1 MKRNIFILAALATT
15 GAAQAAVT
23 TMVDFDNQFFA
34 TVAPAINQTFF
45 FSSINTTSSGS
56 NGNVSWWSDP
66 TQSTAAAPNV
76 NVVRVAD
83 VAGTS
88 GTGPVPAGGD
98 GTKAIE
104 LKFGFNGAA
113 AVDGGNLFV
122 NPFRAFLRGTS
133 AASLVSSKIQNPA
146 FDATKPMKFDIYSTS
161 PLEVSIW
168 LREADFT
175 GRAIG
180 QNPLSNTVPTGRG
193 IVAVGG
199 KFGTPN
205 ALPQDALGVALEGVG
220 FEGGYVVPANTWVTL
235 SFDCD
240 DAINHTF
247 RRITGTGG
255 NIVVPFAESKVG
267 LDAICFSPTN
277 AGTPTS
283 HQVFIDNIRNGDSAQ
298 ITGTAV
304 YDQIDPIFVLAG
316 SSARVIVLDST
327 STEVLDTTV
336 TLDASGNFTVPHTLA
351 DGSYTLAIKGL
362 SHLNASAAITIAGG
376 AASGGTLTMKGGDAN
391 DDNSV
396 DLLDYFLLS
405 DSYNLAEGD
414 AGFDVGADFNRDTSV
429 DLLDYFILSDNYNAA
444 GDVDFS

>member
-1 MKRNIFILAALATT
+1 MKRNLIILAALASA
-15 GAAQAAVT
+15 GASQAAVT
-23 TMVDFDNQFFA
+23 TMVDFDNQLFA
-34 TVAPAINQTFF
+34 TVAPVINQTFF
-45 FSSINTTSSGS
+45 FSAINTTSSGS

-66 TQSTAAAPNV
+66 TQSTGAAPNT
-76 NVVRVAD
+76 NVVRIAD
-83 VAGTS
+83 EAGTS

-113 AVDGGNLFV
+113 AADGGNLFI

-133 AASLVSSKIQNPA
+133 AASLASSKIQNPC
-146 FDATKPMKFDIYSTS
+146 FDATKPLMFDIYSTS
-161 PLEVSIW
+161 PIEVSIW

-180 QNPLSNTVPTGRG
+180 QNPVSNTVPTGRG

-199 KFGTPN
+199 KFGTPD
-205 ALPQDALGVALEGVG
+205 ALPQDALGVALEGAG

-240 DAINHTF
+240 DVVNQTF

-255 NIVVPFAESKVG
+255 NVVVPVSENKVG

-298 ITGTAV
+298 ITGTALF
-304 YDQIDPIFVLAG
+304 DQLDPGFALAG
-316 SSARVIVLDST
+316 TSVRVIVLDS
-327 STEVLDTTV
+327 SNTEVLDTTTTV
-336 TLDASGNFTVPHTLA
+336 DASGNFAVPHALA
-351 DGSYTLAIKGL
+351 DGSYTLAVKGL
-362 SHLNASAAITIAGG
+362 SHLNASGALTISGG
-376 AASGGTLTMKGGDAN
+376 SASGGTLTLKGGDAN

-414 AGFDVGADFNRDTSV
+414 SGYDVNADFNRDTAV